1 MCARNGRRVT
11 CNFLPVMEPTT
22 SALLQRLSESAT
34 IAMARKAREL
44 KDQGLDV
51 ISLSLGEPDFDTPD
65 AMKQAGID
73 AIHNN
78 ETHYTPVP
86 GTPRIREAIVKKFQR
101 DNGLTY
107 TVDQVVVSTGAKQ
120 SLANVVLSLV
130 DPGDEV
136 ILPAPYWVSYEE
148 IVKVAGGTPVV
159 IPTRIEDDYKIRP
172 EELEA
177 AITPKTRLVMYS
189 SPCNPS
195 GSVYTEAETAALAD
209 VLRRHDRIVTVSD
222 EIYELINFTEKHAS
236 MAAQPGMWERTVTVN
251 GVSKG
256 FAMTGWRLGYIGAP
270 TWIAAAC
277 NKIQGQFTSAPCS
290 ITQAASAAALEADP
304 SMVQS
309 MVEAFR
315 RRRALMVDG
324 LSRVPGFNVNQPMGA
339 FYVFPDVS
347 ALFGKSHNGKVVKD
361 ADDLAMF
368 LLEVAHVATVS
379 GAAFGTPECI
389 RLSYAAADDVL
400 VEAIRRI
407 EEACGQ
413 LA

>member
-1 MCARNGRRVT
+1 
-11 CNFLPVMEPTT
+11 MEQTT
-22 SALLQRLSESAT
+22 SDLLQRLSESAT

-44 KDQGLDV
+44 KDQGVDV
-51 ISLSLGEPDFDTPD
+51 ISLSLGEPDFDTP
-65 AMKQAGID
+65 AEMKQAGIE
-73 AIHNN
+73 AIEAN

-86 GTPRIREAIVKKFQR
+86 GTPRVRKAIVDKFKR
-101 DNGLTY
+101 DNGLEY
-107 TVDQVVVSTGAKQ
+107 TMDQVVVSTGAKQ

-130 DPGDEV
+130 NPGDEV

-148 IVKVAGGTPVV
+148 IVKVAGGVPVV
-159 IPTRIEDDYKIRP
+159 LPTSIDNDYKIQP
-172 EELEA
+172 SELEA
-177 AITPKTRLVMYS
+177 AITPKTRMVMYS

-195 GSVYTEAETAALAD
+195 GSVYTQEETAALAD
-209 VLRRHDRIVTVSD
+209 VLRKHDRIVTVSD
-222 EIYELINFTEKHAS
+222 EIYELINFTDKHAS

-277 NKIQGQFTSAPCS
+277 TKIQGQFTSAPSS

-304 SMVQS
+304 SLVSDMVD
-309 MVEAFR
+309 AFR

-324 LSRVPGFNVNQPMGA
+324 LSKVPGFKVNQPMGA

-347 ALFGKSHNGKVVKD
+347 ALFGKSFQGKKLENANDV
-361 ADDLAMF
+361 AFF
-368 LLEVAHVATVS
+368 LLEEARVASVS

-400 VEAIRRI
+400 SEAVRRI
-407 EEACGQ
+407 DAACRQ
-413 LA
+413 LT

>member
-1 MCARNGRRVT
+1 MKQQ
-11 CNFLPVMEPTT
+11 T

-51 ISLSLGEPDFDTPD
+51 ISLSLGEPDFDTPSE
-65 AMKQAGID
+65 MKQAGID
-73 AIHNN
+73 AIEAN

-86 GTPRIREAIVKKFQR
+86 GTPRVRRAIVDKFKR
-101 DNGLTY
+101 DNGLEY
-107 TVDQVVVSTGAKQ
+107 TMDQVVVSTGAKQ

-148 IVKVAGGTPVV
+148 IVKVAGGVSVV
-159 IPTRIEDDYKIRP
+159 LPTSIDNDYKIQPR
-172 EELEA
+172 ELEA

-209 VLRRHDRIVTVSD
+209 VLRQHDRIITVSD
-222 EIYELINFTEKHAS
+222 EIYELINFTDKHAS

-251 GVSKG
+251 GISKG

-277 NKIQGQFTSAPCS
+277 TKIQGQFTSAPSS
-290 ITQAASAAALEADP
+290 ITQAAAAAALEAQPTLVSD
-304 SMVQS
+304 MVD
-309 MVEAFR
+309 AFR
-315 RRRALMVDG
+315 RRRTLMVDG
-324 LSRVPGFNVNQPMGA
+324 LSQVPGFKVNQPMGA

-347 ALFGKSHNGKVVKD
+347 ALFGKSFNGKTLND
-361 ADDLAMF
+361 ANDVAF
-368 LLEVAHVATVS
+368 YLLEEAKVASVS

-400 VEAIRRI
+400 QEAVRRI
-407 EEACGQ
+407 DAACRQ
-413 LA
+413 LTA

>member
-1 MCARNGRRVT
+1 
-11 CNFLPVMEPTT
+11 MEHTT
-22 SALLQRLSESAT
+22 SDLLQRLSESAT

-44 KDQGLDV
+44 KDQGIDV
-51 ISLSLGEPDFDTPD
+51 ISLSLGEPDFDTP
-65 AMKQAGID
+65 AEMKQAGIE
-73 AIHNN
+73 AIEAN

-86 GTPRIREAIVKKFQR
+86 GTPRIRKAIVEKFKR
-101 DNGLTY
+101 DNGLEY
-107 TVDQVVVSTGAKQ
+107 TMDQVVVSTGAKQ

-130 DPGDEV
+130 NPGDEV

-148 IVKVAGGTPVV
+148 IVKVAGGIPVV
-159 IPTRIEDDYKIRP
+159 LPTSIDNDYKIQP
-172 EELEA
+172 SELEA
-177 AITPKTRLVMYS
+177 AITPKTRMVMYS

-209 VLRRHDRIVTVSD
+209 VLRKHDRVITVSD
-222 EIYELINFTEKHAS
+222 EIYELINFTDKHAS

-277 NKIQGQFTSAPCS
+277 TKIQGQFTSAPSS
-290 ITQAASAAALEADP
+290 ITQAASAAALEAEPALVSD
-304 SMVQS
+304 MVD
-309 MVEAFR
+309 AFR
-315 RRRALMVDG
+315 RRRALMVEG
-324 LSRVPGFNVNQPMGA
+324 LSQVPGFKVNQPMGA

-347 ALFGKSHNGKVVKD
+347 ALFGKSFQGKTLNNANDV
-361 ADDLAMF
+361 AF
-368 LLEVAHVATVS
+368 YLLEEAKVASVS

-400 VEAIRRI
+400 AEAVRRI
-407 EEACGQ
+407 DAACRQ
-413 LA
+413 LS

>member
-1 MCARNGRRVT
+1 
-11 CNFLPVMEPTT
+11 MEHTT
-22 SALLQRLSESAT
+22 SDLLQRLSESAT

-44 KDQGLDV
+44 KDQGIDV
-51 ISLSLGEPDFDTPD
+51 ISLSLGEPDFDTP
-65 AMKQAGID
+65 AEMKQAGID
-73 AIHNN
+73 AIEAN

-86 GTPRIREAIVKKFQR
+86 GAPRIRKAIVEKFKR
-101 DNGLTY
+101 DNGLEY
-107 TVDQVVVSTGAKQ
+107 TMDQVVVSTGAKQ

-130 DPGDEV
+130 NPGDEV

-148 IVKVAGGTPVV
+148 IVKVAGG
-159 IPTRIEDDYKIRP
+159 IPLVLPTSIDNDYKIQP
-172 EELEA
+172 SELEA
-177 AITPKTRLVMYS
+177 AITPKTRMVMYS

-209 VLRRHDRIVTVSD
+209 VLRKHDHIITVSD
-222 EIYELINFTEKHAS
+222 EIYELINFTDKHAS

-277 NKIQGQFTSAPCS
+277 TKIQGQFTSAPSS
-290 ITQAASAAALEADP
+290 ITQAASAAALETEPALVSD
-304 SMVQS
+304 MVD
-309 MVEAFR
+309 AFR
-315 RRRALMVDG
+315 RRRALMVEG
-324 LSRVPGFNVNQPMGA
+324 LSQVPGFKVNQPMGA

-347 ALFGKSHNGKVVKD
+347 ALFGKSFQGKTLENANDV
-361 ADDLAMF
+361 AF
-368 LLEVAHVATVS
+368 YLLEEARVASVS

-400 VEAIRRI
+400 AEAVRRI
-407 EEACGQ
+407 DAACRQ
-413 LA
+413 LS

>member
-1 MCARNGRRVT
+1 MKQ
-11 CNFLPVMEPTT
+11 TT

-44 KDQGLDV
+44 KDQGIDI
-51 ISLSLGEPDFDTPD
+51 ISLSLGEPDFDTPM
-65 AMKQAGID
+65 ALKQAGID
-73 AIHNN
+73 AIEAN

-86 GTPRIREAIVKKFQR
+86 GTPRVRKAIVEKFKR
-101 DNGLTY
+101 DNGLEY
-107 TVDQVVVSTGAKQ
+107 TMDQVVVSTGAKQ

-136 ILPAPYWVSYEE
+136 ILPAPFWVSYEE
-148 IVKVAGGTPVV
+148 IVKVAGGIPVV
-159 IPTRIEDDYKIRP
+159 LPTSIDNDYKIQP
-172 EELEA
+172 SELEA

-195 GSVYTEAETAALAD
+195 GSVYTQEETAALAD
-209 VLRRHDRIVTVSD
+209 VLRGHDRIITVSD

-236 MAAQPGMWERTVTVN
+236 MAGQPGMWERTVTVN

-277 NKIQGQFTSAPCS
+277 TKIQGQSTSAPSS
-290 ITQAASAAALEADP
+290 ITQAAAAAALEADP
-304 SMVQS
+304 ALVND

-315 RRRALMVDG
+315 RRRALMVEG
-324 LSRVPGFNVNQPMGA
+324 LSKVPGFKVNQPMGA

-347 ALFGKSHNGKVVKD
+347 ALFGKSFNGKRIENANDV
-361 ADDLAMF
+361 AFF
-368 LLEVAHVATVS
+368 LLEEARVATVS

-400 VEAIRRI
+400 REAVRRI
-407 EEACGQ
+407 DEACRQ
-413 LA
+413 LSE

>member
-1 MCARNGRRVT
+1 MKQT
-11 CNFLPVMEPTT
+11 I

-44 KDQGLDV
+44 KDQGIDI
-51 ISLSLGEPDFDTPD
+51 ISLSLGEPDFDTPM
-65 AMKQAGID
+65 ALKQAGID
-73 AIHNN
+73 AIEAN

-86 GTPRIREAIVKKFQR
+86 GTPRVRKAIVEKFKR
-101 DNGLTY
+101 DNGLEY
-107 TVDQVVVSTGAKQ
+107 TMDQVVVSTGAKQ

-136 ILPAPYWVSYEE
+136 ILPAPFWVSYEE
-148 IVKVAGGTPVV
+148 IVKVAGGIPVV
-159 IPTRIEDDYKIRP
+159 LPTSIDNDYKIQP
-172 EELEA
+172 SELEA

-195 GSVYTEAETAALAD
+195 GSVYTLEETAALAD
-209 VLRRHDRIVTVSD
+209 VLRGHDRIITVSD

-236 MAAQPGMWERTVTVN
+236 MAGQPGMWERTVTVN

-277 NKIQGQFTSAPCS
+277 TKIQGQFTSAPSS
-290 ITQAASAAALEADP
+290 ITQAAAAAALEADP
-304 SMVQS
+304 ALVND

-315 RRRALMVDG
+315 RRRALMVGG
-324 LSRVPGFNVNQPMGA
+324 LSKVPGFKVNQPMGA

-347 ALFGKSHNGKVVKD
+347 ALFGKSFNGKRIENANDV
-361 ADDLAMF
+361 AFF
-368 LLEVAHVATVS
+368 LLEEARVATVS

-400 VEAIRRI
+400 REAVRRI
-407 EEACGQ
+407 DEACRQ
-413 LA
+413 LSE

>member
-1 MCARNGRRVT
+1 MKQ
-11 CNFLPVMEPTT
+11 TT

-44 KDQGLDV
+44 KDQGIDI
-51 ISLSLGEPDFDTPD
+51 ISLSLGEPDFDTPM
-65 AMKQAGID
+65 ALKQAGID
-73 AIHNN
+73 AIEAN

-86 GTPRIREAIVKKFQR
+86 GTPRVRKAIVEKFKR
-101 DNGLTY
+101 DNGLEY
-107 TVDQVVVSTGAKQ
+107 TMDQVVVSTGAKQ

-136 ILPAPYWVSYEE
+136 ILPAPFWVSYEE
-148 IVKVAGGTPVV
+148 IVKVAGGIPVV
-159 IPTRIEDDYKIRP
+159 LPTSIDNDYKIQP
-172 EELEA
+172 SELEA

-195 GSVYTEAETAALAD
+195 GSVYTQEETAALAD
-209 VLRRHDRIVTVSD
+209 VLRGHDRIITVSD

-236 MAAQPGMWERTVTVN
+236 MAGQPEMWERTVTVN

-277 NKIQGQFTSAPCS
+277 TKIQGQFTSAPSS
-290 ITQAASAAALEADP
+290 ITQAAAAAALEAEPALVDD
-304 SMVQS
+304 

-315 RRRALMVDG
+315 GRRALMVEG
-324 LSRVPGFNVNQPMGA
+324 LSKVPGFMVNQPMGA

-347 ALFGKSHNGKVVKD
+347 ALFGKSFNGKRIENSNDV
-361 ADDLAMF
+361 AFF
-368 LLEVAHVATVS
+368 LLEEARVATVS

-400 VEAIRRI
+400 DEAVRRI
-407 EEACGQ
+407 DEACRQ
-413 LA
+413 LSE

>member
-1 MCARNGRRVT
+1 
-11 CNFLPVMEPTT
+11 MEQQT

-44 KDQGLDV
+44 KDQGVDV
-51 ISLSLGEPDFDTPD
+51 ISLSLGEPDFDTPSE
-65 AMKQAGID
+65 MKQAGID
-73 AIHNN
+73 AIEAN

-86 GTPRIREAIVKKFQR
+86 GTPRVRKAIVDKFRR
-101 DNGLTY
+101 DNGLEY
-107 TVDQVVVSTGAKQ
+107 TMDQVVVSTGAKQ

-148 IVKVAGGTPVV
+148 IVKVAGGVPVV
-159 IPTRIEDDYKIRP
+159 LPTSIDNDYKIQPR
-172 EELEA
+172 ELEA
-177 AITPKTRLVMYS
+177 AITPKTRIVMYS

-209 VLRRHDRIVTVSD
+209 VLRQHDRIITVSD
-222 EIYELINFTEKHAS
+222 EIYELINFTDKHAS

-251 GVSKG
+251 GISKG

-277 NKIQGQFTSAPCS
+277 TKIQGQFTSAPSS
-290 ITQAASAAALEADP
+290 ITQAAAAAALEAQPTLVSD
-304 SMVQS
+304 MVD
-309 MVEAFR
+309 AFR

-324 LSRVPGFNVNQPMGA
+324 LSQVPGFKVNQPMGA

-347 ALFGKSHNGKVVKD
+347 ALFGKSFNGKTLND
-361 ADDLAMF
+361 ANDVAF
-368 LLEVAHVATVS
+368 YLLEEAKVASVS

-400 VEAIRRI
+400 QEAVRRI
-407 EEACGQ
+407 DAACRQ
-413 LA
+413 LTA

>member
-1 MCARNGRRVT
+1 MKQ
-11 CNFLPVMEPTT
+11 TT

-44 KDQGLDV
+44 KDQGIDI
-51 ISLSLGEPDFDTPD
+51 ISLSLGEPDFDTPM
-65 AMKQAGID
+65 ALKQAGID
-73 AIHNN
+73 AIEAN

-86 GTPRIREAIVKKFQR
+86 GTPRVRKAIVEKFKR
-101 DNGLTY
+101 DNGLEY
-107 TVDQVVVSTGAKQ
+107 TMDQVVVSTGAKQ

-136 ILPAPYWVSYEE
+136 ILPAPFWVSYEE
-148 IVKVAGGTPVV
+148 IVKVAGGIPVV
-159 IPTRIEDDYKIRP
+159 LPTSIDNDYKIQP
-172 EELEA
+172 SELEA

-195 GSVYTEAETAALAD
+195 GSVYTLEETAALAD
-209 VLRRHDRIVTVSD
+209 VLRGHDRIITVSD

-236 MAAQPGMWERTVTVN
+236 MAGQPGMWERTVTVN

-277 NKIQGQFTSAPCS
+277 TKIQGQFTSAPSS
-290 ITQAASAAALEADP
+290 ITQAAAAAALEADP
-304 SMVQS
+304 ALVNDMVG
-309 MVEAFR
+309 AFR
-315 RRRALMVDG
+315 RRRALMVEG
-324 LSRVPGFNVNQPMGA
+324 LSKVPGFKVNQPMGA

-347 ALFGKSHNGKVVKD
+347 ALFGKSFNGKRIENANDV
-361 ADDLAMF
+361 AFF
-368 LLEVAHVATVS
+368 LLEEARVATVS

-400 VEAIRRI
+400 REAVRRI
-407 EEACGQ
+407 DEACRQ
-413 LA
+413 LSE

>member
-1 MCARNGRRVT
+1 
-11 CNFLPVMEPTT
+11 MEHTT
-22 SALLQRLSESAT
+22 SALLQRLRESAT

-44 KDQGLDV
+44 KDQGIDV
-51 ISLSLGEPDFDTPD
+51 ISLSLGEPDFDTP
-65 AMKQAGID
+65 AEMKQAGID
-73 AIHNN
+73 AIEAN

-86 GTPRIREAIVKKFQR
+86 GTPRIRKAIVNKFKR
-101 DNGLTY
+101 DNGLDY
-107 TVDQVVVSTGAKQ
+107 TMDQVVVSTGAKQ

-136 ILPAPYWVSYEE
+136 ILPAPFWVSYEE
-148 IVKVAGGTPVV
+148 IVKVAGGIPVV
-159 IPTRIEDDYKIRP
+159 IPTSIENDYKIQP
-172 EELEA
+172 HELEA
-177 AITPKTRLVMYS
+177 AITPRTRLVMYS

-195 GSVYTEAETAALAD
+195 GSVYTQEETAALAD
-209 VLRRHDRIVTVSD
+209 VLRNHDRIITVSD

-277 NKIQGQFTSAPCS
+277 TKIQGQFTSAPSS
-290 ITQAASAAALEADP
+290 ITQAAAAAALEADP
-304 SMVQS
+304 SMVDG

-315 RRRALMVDG
+315 RRRALMVEG
-324 LSRVPGFNVNQPMGA
+324 LSQVPGFKVNQPMGA
-339 FYVFPDVS
+339 FYVFPDIS
-347 ALFGKSHNGKVVKD
+347 DLFGKSFQGKRLQN
-361 ADDLAMF
+361 ADDVAFF
-368 LLEVAHVATVS
+368 LLEEAKVASVS

-400 VEAIRRI
+400 REAVHRI
-407 EEACGQ
+407 HEAC
-413 LA
+413 LLLSE

>member
-1 MCARNGRRVT
+1 
-11 CNFLPVMEPTT
+11 MEQQT

-44 KDQGLDV
+44 KDQGVDV
-51 ISLSLGEPDFDTPD
+51 ISLSLGEPDFDTP
-65 AMKQAGID
+65 AEMKQAGID
-73 AIHNN
+73 AIEAN

-86 GTPRIREAIVKKFQR
+86 GTPRVRKAIVEKFKR
-101 DNGLTY
+101 DNGLEY
-107 TVDQVVVSTGAKQ
+107 TMDQVVVSTGAKQ

-148 IVKVAGGTPVV
+148 IVKVSGGVPVV
-159 IPTRIEDDYKIRP
+159 LPTSIGNDYKIQP
-172 EELEA
+172 QELEA

-209 VLRRHDRIVTVSD
+209 VLRQHDRIITVSD
-222 EIYELINFTEKHAS
+222 EIYELINFTNKHAS

-251 GVSKG
+251 GISKG

-277 NKIQGQFTSAPCS
+277 TKIQGQFTSAPSS
-290 ITQAASAAALEADP
+290 ITQAAAAAALEAHP
-304 SMVQS
+304 SLVS
-309 MVEAFR
+309 DMVEAFR

-324 LSRVPGFNVNQPMGA
+324 LSQVPGFKVNQPMGA

-347 ALFGKSHNGKVVKD
+347 ALFGKSFNGKTLND
-361 ADDLAMF
+361 ANDVAF
-368 LLEVAHVATVS
+368 YLLEEAKVASVS

-400 VEAIRRI
+400 QEAVRRI
-407 EEACGQ
+407 DAACRQ
-413 LA
+413 LTA

>member
-1 MCARNGRRVT
+1 
-11 CNFLPVMEPTT
+11 MEQTT
-22 SALLQRLSESAT
+22 SDLLQRLSESAT

-44 KDQGLDV
+44 KEQGVDV
-51 ISLSLGEPDFDTPD
+51 ISLSLGEPDFDTP
-65 AMKQAGID
+65 AEMKQAGIE
-73 AIHNN
+73 AIEAN

-86 GTPRIREAIVKKFQR
+86 GTPRVRKAIVDKFKR
-101 DNGLTY
+101 DNGLEY
-107 TVDQVVVSTGAKQ
+107 TMDQVVVSTGAKQ

-130 DPGDEV
+130 NPGDEV

-148 IVKVAGGTPVV
+148 IVKVAGGVPVV
-159 IPTRIEDDYKIRP
+159 LPTSIDNDYKIQP
-172 EELEA
+172 SELEA
-177 AITPKTRLVMYS
+177 AITPKTRMVMYS

-195 GSVYTEAETAALAD
+195 GSVYTQEETAALAD
-209 VLRRHDRIVTVSD
+209 VLRKHDRIVTVSD
-222 EIYELINFTEKHAS
+222 EIYELINFTDKHAS

-277 NKIQGQFTSAPCS
+277 TKIQGQFTSAPSS

-304 SMVQS
+304 SLVSDMVD
-309 MVEAFR
+309 AFR

-324 LSRVPGFNVNQPMGA
+324 LSKVPGFKVNQPMGA

-347 ALFGKSHNGKVVKD
+347 ALFGKSFQGKKLENANDV
-361 ADDLAMF
+361 AFF
-368 LLEVAHVATVS
+368 LLEEARVASVS

-400 VEAIRRI
+400 SEAVRRI
-407 EEACGQ
+407 DAACRQ
-413 LA
+413 LT

>member
-1 MCARNGRRVT
+1 MKQ
-11 CNFLPVMEPTT
+11 TT

-44 KDQGLDV
+44 KDQGIDI
-51 ISLSLGEPDFDTPD
+51 ISLSLGEPDFDTPM
-65 AMKQAGID
+65 ALKQAGID
-73 AIHNN
+73 AIESN

-86 GTPRIREAIVKKFQR
+86 GTPRVRKAIVEKFKR
-101 DNGLTY
+101 DNGLEY
-107 TVDQVVVSTGAKQ
+107 TMDQVVVSTGAKQ

-136 ILPAPYWVSYEE
+136 ILPAPFWVSYEE
-148 IVKVAGGTPVV
+148 IVKVAGGIPVV
-159 IPTRIEDDYKIRP
+159 LPTSIDNDYKIQP
-172 EELEA
+172 SELEA

-195 GSVYTEAETAALAD
+195 GSVYTQEETAALAD
-209 VLRRHDRIVTVSD
+209 VLRGHDRIITVSD

-236 MAAQPGMWERTVTVN
+236 MAGQPGMWERTVTVN

-277 NKIQGQFTSAPCS
+277 TKIQGQFTSAPSS
-290 ITQAASAAALEADP
+290 ITQAAAAAALEADP
-304 SMVQS
+304 ALVND

-315 RRRALMVDG
+315 RRRALMVEG
-324 LSRVPGFNVNQPMGA
+324 LSKVPGIKVNQPMGA

-347 ALFGKSHNGKVVKD
+347 ALFGKSFNGKRIENANDV
-361 ADDLAMF
+361 AFF
-368 LLEVAHVATVS
+368 LLEEARVATVS

-400 VEAIRRI
+400 REAVRRI
-407 EEACGQ
+407 DEACRQ
-413 LA
+413 LSE

>member
-1 MCARNGRRVT
+1 
-11 CNFLPVMEPTT
+11 MEHTT
-22 SALLQRLSESAT
+22 SDLLQRLSESAT

-44 KDQGLDV
+44 KNQGIDV
-51 ISLSLGEPDFDTPD
+51 ISLSLGEPDFDTP
-65 AMKQAGID
+65 AEMKQAGID
-73 AIHNN
+73 AIEAN

-86 GTPRIREAIVKKFQR
+86 GTPRIRKAIVEKFKR
-101 DNGLTY
+101 DNGLEY
-107 TVDQVVVSTGAKQ
+107 TMDQVVVSTGAKQ

-130 DPGDEV
+130 NPGDEV

-148 IVKVAGGTPVV
+148 IVKVAGGIPVV
-159 IPTRIEDDYKIRP
+159 LPTSIDNDYKIQP
-172 EELEA
+172 SELEA
-177 AITPKTRLVMYS
+177 AITSKTRMVMYS

-209 VLRRHDRIVTVSD
+209 VLRKHDRVITVSD
-222 EIYELINFTEKHAS
+222 EIYELINFTDKHAS

-277 NKIQGQFTSAPCS
+277 TKIQGQFTSAPSS

-304 SMVQS
+304 ALVGEMVD
-309 MVEAFR
+309 AFR
-315 RRRALMVDG
+315 RRRALMVEG
-324 LSRVPGFNVNQPMGA
+324 LSQVPGIKVNEPMGA

-347 ALFGKSHNGKVVKD
+347 ALFGKSFQGKTLENANDV
-361 ADDLAMF
+361 AF
-368 LLEVAHVATVS
+368 YLLEEAKVASVS

-400 VEAIRRI
+400 AEAVRRI
-407 EEACGQ
+407 DAACRQ
-413 LA
+413 LS

>member
-1 MCARNGRRVT
+1 
-11 CNFLPVMEPTT
+11 MEQQT

-44 KDQGLDV
+44 KDQGVDV
-51 ISLSLGEPDFDTPD
+51 ISLSLGEPDFDTPSE
-65 AMKQAGID
+65 MKQAGID
-73 AIHNN
+73 AIEAN

-86 GTPRIREAIVKKFQR
+86 GTPRVRKAIVDKFKR
-101 DNGLTY
+101 DNGLEY
-107 TVDQVVVSTGAKQ
+107 TMDQVVVSTGAKQ

-148 IVKVAGGTPVV
+148 IVKVAGGVPVV
-159 IPTRIEDDYKIRP
+159 LPTSIDNDYKIQP
-172 EELEA
+172 LELEA

-209 VLRRHDRIVTVSD
+209 VLRQHDRIITVSD
-222 EIYELINFTEKHAS
+222 EIYELINFTDKHAS

-251 GVSKG
+251 GISKG

-277 NKIQGQFTSAPCS
+277 TKIQGQFTSAPSS
-290 ITQAASAAALEADP
+290 ITQAAAAAALEAQP
-304 SMVQS
+304 SLVSDMVD
-309 MVEAFR
+309 AFR

-324 LSRVPGFNVNQPMGA
+324 LSQVPGFKVNQPMGA

-347 ALFGKSHNGKVVKD
+347 ALFGKSFNCKTLNNANDV
-361 ADDLAMF
+361 AF
-368 LLEVAHVATVS
+368 YLLEEAKVASVS

-389 RLSYAAADDVL
+389 RLSYAAADDL
-400 VEAIRRI
+400 LQEAVRRI
-407 EEACGQ
+407 DTACRQ
-413 LA
+413 LTA

>member
-1 MCARNGRRVT
+1 
-11 CNFLPVMEPTT
+11 MEQQT

-51 ISLSLGEPDFDTPD
+51 ISLSLGEPDFDTPSE
-65 AMKQAGID
+65 MKQAGID
-73 AIHNN
+73 AIEAN

-86 GTPRIREAIVKKFQR
+86 GTPRVRRAIVDKFKR
-101 DNGLTY
+101 DNGLEY
-107 TVDQVVVSTGAKQ
+107 TMDQVVVSTGAKQ

-148 IVKVAGGTPVV
+148 IVKVAGGVSVV
-159 IPTRIEDDYKIRP
+159 LPTSIDNDYKIQPR
-172 EELEA
+172 ELEA

-209 VLRRHDRIVTVSD
+209 VLRQHDRIITVSD
-222 EIYELINFTEKHAS
+222 EIYELINFTDKHAS

-251 GVSKG
+251 GISKG

-277 NKIQGQFTSAPCS
+277 TKIQGQFTSAPSS
-290 ITQAASAAALEADP
+290 ITQAAAAAALEAQPTLVSD
-304 SMVQS
+304 MVD
-309 MVEAFR
+309 AFR
-315 RRRALMVDG
+315 RRRTLMVDG
-324 LSRVPGFNVNQPMGA
+324 LSQVPGFKVNQPMGA

-347 ALFGKSHNGKVVKD
+347 ALFGKSFNGKTLND
-361 ADDLAMF
+361 ANDVAF
-368 LLEVAHVATVS
+368 YLLEEAKVASVS

-400 VEAIRRI
+400 QEAVRRI
-407 EEACGQ
+407 DAACRQ
-413 LA
+413 LTA